1 MSTVSYYIHFV
12 LALHVGDC
20 ERRVHTLRSRKDEH
34 LLRRKAEEDSSEA
47 LEPLSP
53 VLFSR

>member
-12 LALHVGDC
+12 LALHVGYR
-20 ERRVHTLRSRKDEH
+20 ERRVHTLCSRKDEH
-34 LLRRKAEEDSSEA
+34 LLCRKAEEDLSEA

>member
-12 LALHVGDC
+12 LALHVSYR

-34 LLRRKAEEDSSEA
+34 LLRRKAEEDPSEA
-47 LEPLSP
+47 LEPLRP

>member
-12 LALHVGDC
+12 LALHVGYR
-20 ERRVHTLRSRKDEH
+20 ERRVHTLSSRKDEH
-34 LLRRKAEEDSSEA
+34 LLCRKAEEDLSEA

-53 VLFSR
+53 VLFSC